1 MKLKSISV
9 IAISCLIASFV
20 IACDNDNGDPQTPNT
35 QTCIDGKCYNGSGI
49 SYECSSDKKSVIKHY
64 NPNLYDASEVEKF
77 AEKWLGDV
85 VNDHTITSP
94 CAGGDQCV
102 MDSNNEADCY
112 TPCQVSKAGDVS
124 WCEPYSETADLGAL
138 YTSAR
143 CELVGDQYV
152 TKSEL
157 TYRYCPQNRTCSD
170 DTGCT
175 WYSEDDGTSCTPGTE
190 SSCVD
195 INGQTYAKV
204 CAELSDTNYYLS
216 YEPCEICVKGS
227 TNYPTSHDPYAHPYC
242 LKPCD
247 QAGATKYTRAGDNPD
262 LVFYE
267 QSTQWTCK
275 TASNGRLYW
284 QVEKTENCNRGVGD
298 DGKCIR
304 VEGEDE
310 ACDPMEYVNKCV
322 SGVLLICQ
330 KGLTNQGKTTALN
343 CKDMGSG
350 VYKTD
355 LSCATSGDEGFCVP
369 SNPISCTNAGEKKT
383 VCNTFEYG
391 TAATVNYICK
401 EINGS
406 LIYVPDIPKPVSYVS
421 WVKQCASDQCNAD
434 GSNCL

>member
-20 IACDNDNGDPQTPNT
+20 IACDNDNGDPQTNNT
-35 QTCIDGKCYNGSGI
+35 QTCIDGKCYTGSGI
-49 SYECSSDKKSVIKHY
+49 SYECSSDKQSVIKHY

-124 WCEPYSETADLGAL
+124 WCTPYSETEDLGTIF
-138 YTSAR
+138 TSAN
-143 CELVGDQYV
+143 CKLVGDQYV

-157 TYRYCPQNRTCSD
+157 TYRYCPQNRTCSND
-170 DTGCT
+170 SGCT
-175 WYSEDDGTSCTPGTE
+175 WHTEDDGTSCTPSTE
-190 SSCVD
+190 SSCVEVE
-195 INGQTYAKV
+195 GQSYAKV
-204 CAELSDTNYYLS
+204 CTNVAYSDYYLS
-216 YEPCEICVKGS
+216 YEPCEVCAQGS
-227 TNYPTSHDPYAHPYC
+227 TNYPTNFDPYELPYC
-242 LKPCD
+242 LMPCD
-247 QAGATKYTRAGDNPD
+247 QEGATKYTRAGDEPGY
-262 LVFYE
+262 VFYN

-284 QVEKTENCNRGVGD
+284 QVEKTENCGRGVGD

-310 ACDPMEYVNKCV
+310 DCNPLEYVNKCV
-322 SGVLLICQ
+322 SGVLLLCQ
-330 KGLTNQGKTTALN
+330 NGKNNQGKTAALSCEN
-343 CKDMGSG
+343 MGTYA
-350 VYKTD
+350 YKTE
-355 LSCATSGDEGFCVP
+355 LSCVTSGDEGFCVP
-369 SNPISCTNAGEKKT
+369 STPMSCTNAGEKKT
-383 VCNTFEYG
+383 VCNALDYDL
-391 TAATVNYICK
+391 AATVNYICK

-406 LIYVPDIPKPVSYVS
+406 LIYVPDIPKPVSYIS
-421 WVKQCASDQCNAD
+421 WVQQCASNQCNAD

>member
-20 IACDNDNGDPQTPNT
+20 IACDNDNGDPQTNNT
-35 QTCIDGKCYNGSGI
+35 QTCIDGKCYTGSGI
-49 SYECSSDKKSVIKHY
+49 SYECSSDKQSVIKHY

-124 WCEPYSETADLGAL
+124 WCTPYSETEDLGTIF
-138 YTSAR
+138 TSAN
-143 CELVGDQYV
+143 CKLVGDQYV

-157 TYRYCPQNRTCSD
+157 TYRYCPQNRTCSND
-170 DTGCT
+170 SGCT
-175 WYSEDDGTSCTPGTE
+175 WHTEDDGTSCTPSTE
-190 SSCVD
+190 SSCVEVE
-195 INGQTYAKV
+195 GQSYAKV
-204 CAELSDTNYYLS
+204 CTNVAYSDYYLS
-216 YEPCEICVKGS
+216 YEPCEVCAQGS
-227 TNYPTSHDPYAHPYC
+227 TNYPTNFDPYELPYC
-242 LKPCD
+242 LMPCD
-247 QAGATKYTRAGDNPD
+247 QEGATKYTRAGDEPGY
-262 LVFYE
+262 VFYN

-310 ACDPMEYVNKCV
+310 DCNPLEYVNKCV
-322 SGVLLICQ
+322 SGVLLLCQ
-330 KGLTNQGKTTALN
+330 NGKNNQGKTAALSCEN
-343 CKDMGSG
+343 MGTYA
-350 VYKTD
+350 YKTE
-355 LSCATSGDEGFCVP
+355 LSCVTSGDEGFCVP
-369 SNPISCTNAGEKKT
+369 STPMSCTNAGEKKT
-383 VCNTFEYG
+383 VCNALDYDL
-391 TAATVNYICK
+391 AATVNYICK

-406 LIYVPDIPKPVSYVS
+406 LIYVPDIPKPVSYIS
-421 WVKQCASDQCNAD
+421 WVQQCASNQCNAD